1 MGLDLVGVRMLASQ
15 WGDKGPQPGNYTGDG
30 VIGPSIPILCP
41 LCEGMFL
48 KLIQPVSG
56 GTRLTRI
63 VEVKE
68 IDKDG
73 VVAGLAV
80 IVPDT
85 HQVVGCGV
93 CHVAFT
99 ILKEAIP

>member
-15 WGDKGPQPGNYTGDG
+15 WGEKGPRPGHYTGEG
-30 VIGPSIPILCP
+30 VIGESIPILCP

-48 KLIQPVSG
+48 KMIQLAPG
-56 GTRLTRI
+56 ARMTRL
-63 VEVKE
+63 VEVNN
-68 IDKDG
+68 IRPDG
-73 VVAGLAV
+73 IVYGRGV
-80 IVPDT
+80 IVPET